1 MYDLQ
6 RFLRAQDYI
15 YTEALQEIKDGKKHS
30 HWMWYIFPQMRGLG
44 KSGMAITY
52 GIKGREEAKAY
63 IAHPILKKRLVEVC
77 KAVLDNEVSVYKI
90 FGNDAIKVRSCVL
103 LFASV
108 SDEPVFKQLID
119 KYHWK

>member
-1 MYDLQ
+1 
-6 RFLRAQDYI
+6 
-15 YTEALQEIKDGKKHS
+15 
-30 HWMWYIFPQMRGLG
+30 MRGLG

-108 SDEPVFKQLID
+108 SDEHVFKQLID